1 MINIQTDTQTHT
13 RNNICTIRGRM
24 RERANITNE
33 KMEDEKEVRVATEM
47 ILEDKKKYK
56 RWGR

>member
-1 MINIQTDTQTHT
+1 
-13 RNNICTIRGRM
+13 M

-33 KMEDEKEVRVATEM
+33 KMEDEKEVCVAAEM
-47 ILEDKKKYK
+47 NLENKKKYK